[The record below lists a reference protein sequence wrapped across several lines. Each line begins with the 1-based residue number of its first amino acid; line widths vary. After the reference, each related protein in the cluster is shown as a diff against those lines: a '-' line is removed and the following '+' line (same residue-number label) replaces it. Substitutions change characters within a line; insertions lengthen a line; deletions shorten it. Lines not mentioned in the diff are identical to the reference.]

1 MAANKEKVDIRRS
14 DQFQEVD
21 DELTRAMAELDS
33 TIERVSLIFQSDSDL
48 PELERA
54 LEAVGSTEA
63 VVEAETPETPEAP
76 EKQTDQSES
85 EQ

>member
-33 TIERVSLIFQSDSDL
+33 TIERVSLMFQSDSDL

-63 VVEAETPETPEAP
+63 VVEDETPEAP

>member
-54 LEAVGSTEA
+54 LEAVDSTE
-63 VVEAETPETPEAP
+63 VVAEAETPQEPE
-76 EKQTDQSES
+76 EQTDQSES